1 MVRRGSDVG
10 RGWRMALRQEGRA
23 ARRPNIRVGPAR
35 RRGAALTLNRQVG
48 HRAVA
53 VIAVQ
58 VCTTQENSTYRF

>member
-1 MVRRGSDVG
+1 MG

-23 ARRPNIRVGPAR
+23 ARRPDVRIGPAR
-35 RRGAALTLNRQVG
+35 RRGAALALNRQVG

-58 VCTTQENSTYRF
+58 VCTTQAKYSY